1 MGGKK
6 SKLILGLLLLLAVL
20 VTAGVLF
27 IRYEI
32 RKSFPVTDGTFQ
44 VAGLRAPVVIGR
56 DTYGVPRIQAEGE
69 EDMFFGQGFVHAQDR
84 LWQMDIQRRAAA
96 GRLSEI
102 FGSPTVSFDRM
113 FRIIGLRSTA
123 EEILTGLSPG
133 SREILESYCRGV
145 NAFLESER
153 GRYPAEFDL
162 IGYTPEP
169 WTPLDCIL
177 VARLMAWE
185 LNLAWWTD
193 LTYGAI
199 AERVGPEKTLD
210 ILPAYPSGVP
220 PTVRS
225 SSFSAAILG
234 MLRTDEA
241 YRRFM
246 GVSGFG
252 TGSNVWAV
260 APWKSVTGSALLAND
275 THLHLLLPSHWYE
288 AQLRCP
294 VYGVWGMTV
303 PGAPGVVAGRND
315 SIAWGVTNLM
325 ADDADFY
332 VERIDSSDTTR
343 YWDDGAWHPLSVRVE
358 QIPVRG
364 DSAVPLVVRATRN
377 GPIVTDIS
385 DPVAMR
391 RMPYVA
397 SMRWTG
403 REIDDP
409 LAAFLAIGR
418 ARNWSEFSDGVGK
431 LAVPGQNFVYADV
444 RGNIGYRCG
453 ARIPIRPGRS
463 SLLPLPGWDRSL
475 AWKGFVPP
483 ERLPFLFNPPEGYV
497 ATANNK
503 VADDVYPYHIG
514 DLWEPPSRILRLRE
528 ILGKKEERF
537 SVQDFERLQNDTY
550 SHHAREIVPYI
561 YAAFSDSTATGPEDV
576 QLLEYI
582 RNWSFYFSRDDIA
595 TAIYQV
601 FWIRLLNNVY
611 RDEMGNELFHDFLIL
626 VNVPV
631 RVTTRLLQEG
641 TSPWFDDITTASVE
655 NRDDIVRKSLREAGE
670 ELRKRLGG
678 EPRDWRWGNLH
689 TVTLKHLLGLQKPLD
704 RIFNLGPYPVGGA
717 STALT
722 SFEYD
727 HNTPFEVTVGPS
739 FRQIFDLGRVEG
751 GRAVLAGGQSG
762 QIFHPHYDDQTSL
775 WLNGGYRMVS
785 GAPPPP
791 GGGHLRLEPLR

>member
-1 MGGKK
+1 MSGQR
-6 SKLILGLLLLLAVL
+6 SKLLIGLLLLLAVL

-32 RKSFPVTDGTFQ
+32 RKSFPVTDGTVQ
-44 VAGLRAPVVIGR
+44 AAGLRAPVVIGR

-69 EDMFFGQGFVHAQDR
+69 GDMFFGQGFVHAQDR
-84 LWQMDIQRRAAA
+84 LWQMDMQRRVAA

-102 FGSPTVSFDRM
+102 FGSPTVPFDRM

-123 EEILTGLSPG
+123 EEVLAALSPG

-145 NAFLESER
+145 NAFLEGAR
-153 GRYPAEFDL
+153 GKYPAEFDL

-210 ILPAYPSGVP
+210 ILPTYPSGVS

-225 SSFSAAILG
+225 FPYSVSVMG

-241 YRRFM
+241 YRRFT

-275 THLHLLLPSHWYE
+275 THLHLLLPCHWYE

-294 VYGVWGMTV
+294 AYGVWGMTI

-332 VERIDSSDTTR
+332 VEHIDSSDTTR
-343 YWDDGAWHPLSVRVE
+343 YWDDGAWRPLSIRVE

-364 DSAVPLVVRATRN
+364 DSAVPVVIRETRN
-377 GPIVTDIS
+377 GPIVTDIA
-385 DPVAMR
+385 DPVAKR
-391 RMPYVA
+391 HMPYAA

-409 LAAFLAIGR
+409 LAAFLAIDR
-418 ARNWSEFSDGVGK
+418 ARNWTEFSDGVQK

-453 ARIPIRPGRS
+453 ARIPIRPRRS

-475 AWKGFVPP
+475 AWKGFVPA
-483 ERLPFLFNPPEGYV
+483 EKLPYLFNPPEGYV

-503 VADDVYPYHIG
+503 VADEAYPYHIG

-550 SHHAREIVPYI
+550 SHHAREIVPFI
-561 YAAFSDSTATGPEDV
+561 YAAFSDSTLVSPEDAR
-576 QLLEYI
+576 LLEYFK
-582 RNWSFYFSRDDIA
+582 NWNFYFSRDDIV

-601 FWIRLLNNVY
+601 FWMRLLNNIY
-611 RDEMGNELFHDFLIL
+611 RDEMGSELFHDFLIL

-641 TSPWFDDITTASVE
+641 TSPWFDDITTPVVE

-670 ELRKRLGG
+670 ELRRRLG
-678 EPRDWRWGNLH
+678 EAPRDWRWGNLH

-727 HNTPFEVTVGPS
+727 HNHPFEVTIGPS
-739 FRQIFDLGRVEG
+739 FRQIFDLGRPEE

-762 QIFHPHYDDQTSL
+762 QIFHPHYDDQAAL
-775 WLNGGYRMVS
+775 WLNGGYRKVS
-785 GAPPPP
+785 GVSPMP
-791 GGGHLRLEPLR
+791 GSGYLRLEPYR

>member
-1 MGGKK
+1 MGGNK

-32 RKSFPVTDGTFQ
+32 RKSFPVTDGTIQ

-56 DTYGVPRIQAEGE
+56 DTYGVPRIQVEGE

-133 SREILESYCRGV
+133 TREILESYCRGV

-153 GRYPAEFDL
+153 GKYPAEFDL

-199 AERVGPEKTLD
+199 AERVGLEKTLD

-225 SSFSAAILG
+225 SSFSSAILG

-294 VYGVWGMTV
+294 AYSVWGMTV

-364 DSAVPLVVRATRN
+364 DSAVSLVVRATRN
-377 GPIVTDIS
+377 GPIVTDVS

-403 REIDDP
+403 RETDDP
-409 LAAFLAIGR
+409 FAAFLAIGR

-503 VADDVYPYHIG
+503 VADNMYPYHIG

-561 YAAFSDSTATGPEDV
+561 YAAFSDSTATDPEDV
-576 QLLEYI
+576 RLLEYF
-582 RNWSFYFSRDDIA
+582 RNWNFYFSRDDIA

-601 FWIRLLNNVY
+601 FWIRLLNNMY

-670 ELRKRLGG
+670 ELRRRLGG
-678 EPRDWRWGNLH
+678 EPRDWRWGSLH

-727 HNTPFEVTVGPS
+727 HNAPFEVTVGPS
-739 FRQIFDLGRVEG
+739 FRQIFDLGRAEG